1 MPQRWHLCCQFVN
14 VPFLLLASFTLFL
27 SFLQGNS
34 RMLGKIGIHWIRTR
48 VLFMC
53 RKHPPARSC
62 QLGQKIIVFT
72 AHSLLSPQVAL
83 AIIISPHAF
92 NDSLVHDSYLCK
104 VDILMKGSL
113 NLPFPT
119 QRISGK
125 NFTMPKPGTNIIEP
139 FAFLARYIIDYPIW
153 KIVDDS
159 QIRYV
164 LYQKCMKTVSIYSW
178 KEAVKKFCNT
188 GSS

>member
-1 MPQRWHLCCQFVN
+1 MWLVK
-14 VPFLLLASFTLFL
+14 AEI
-27 SFLQGNS
+27 FLQHLHSNAQICS
-34 RMLGKIGIHWIRTR
+34 WHSALGWSEET
-48 VLFMC
+48 
-53 RKHPPARSC
+53 SWYC

-159 QIRYV
+159 QIRDV

-188 GSS
+188 GSSWA

>member
-1 MPQRWHLCCQFVN
+1 MIDIEGLINNDFLVAHKQHAQIVAAPLLIDLIVVVTVLALIILVILCC
-14 VPFLLLASFTLFL
+14 
-27 SFLQGNS
+27 
-34 RMLGKIGIHWIRTR
+34 TR
-48 VLFMC
+48 
-53 RKHPPARSC
+53 
-62 QLGQKIIVFT
+62 
-72 AHSLLSPQVAL
+72 
-83 AIIISPHAF
+83 
-92 NDSLVHDSYLCK
+92 HDSYLCK

-125 NFTMPKPGTNIIEP
+125 NFTMPNQGTNIIEP
-139 FAFLARYIIDYPIW
+139 VAFLARYIIDYPIW

-159 QIRYV
+159 QIRDV